1 MSEAKLRRWDLEEF
15 LAWEE
20 HQAAKYELVDG
31 QPMMMTGGTQAHWV
45 ITGNIVAALN
55 PLLRGSR
62 CRSGASDIRIITGT
76 GNVRYP
82 DAAID
87 CGPFRPGARD
97 ASKLTVAFEVLSR
110 TTAWVDLH
118 EKLRDYDAT
127 PSIQRY
133 VIISQDEPRA
143 IVWLRDDSERLAVQA
158 SVTGLDG
165 AIDLGISGINLP
177 MADIYTGISF
187 EPGNEEPAA

>member
-1 MSEAKLRRWDLEEF
+1 MSEAKLRHWGLEEF
-15 LAWEE
+15 LAWEDR
-20 HQAAKYELVDG
+20 QPAKYELVDG
-31 QPMMMTGGTQAHWV
+31 QLRLMTGGTQAHWV
-45 ITGNIVAALN
+45 ISGNIVAALK

-62 CRSGASDIRIITGT
+62 CRSGGSDIRVTTGT

-87 CGPFRPGARD
+87 CGPFRPGAHD
-97 ASKLTVAFEVLSR
+97 ASKLAVVFEVLSR

-127 PSIQRY
+127 LSIQRY

-143 IVWLRDDSERLAVQA
+143 VVWLRDASQHLAIQV
-158 SVTGLDG
+158 SLTGLDG
-165 AIDLGISGINLP
+165 AIDLGLDGINLP

-187 EPGNEEPAA
+187 EPDGEEPA